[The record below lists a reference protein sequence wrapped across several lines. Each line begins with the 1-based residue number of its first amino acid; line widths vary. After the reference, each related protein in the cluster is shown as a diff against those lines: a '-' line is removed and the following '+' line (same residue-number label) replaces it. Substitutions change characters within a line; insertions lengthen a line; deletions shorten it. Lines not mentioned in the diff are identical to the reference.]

1 MTSHILSGIL
11 LLATGVCSCSIAEA
25 QHMNAAGAPCQKSSG
40 ISVSLDNCF
49 GRAYRAADGQLNQVY
64 KQIRQVL
71 TPDEQQQLVAAQR
84 LWLQL
89 RDATCEAESDLYKGG
104 TAESPAYA
112 ACLEEETRQ
121 RTADLKTI
129 YGWVITNSK

>member
-1 MTSHILSGIL
+1 MTSPLRSGLL
-11 LLATGVCSCSIAEA
+11 LLATYTCSCSIALA
-25 QHMNAAGAPCQKSSG
+25 QHMNAPGAPCQKTNG
-40 ISVSLDNCF
+40 VTTALDNCF
-49 GRAYRAADGQLNQVY
+49 GRTYKAADNQLNLLY

-71 TPDEQQQLVAAQR
+71 TPDEQQQLLEAQR

-89 RDATCEAESDLYKGG
+89 RDATCKAESDLYKGG
-104 TAESPAYA
+104 DAESPAYS

-129 YGWVITNSK
+129 YGWVLANSK